1 LAKRS
6 RKNEDLDK
14 QRDREC
20 MKRFNC
26 NGLITISINM
36 NTSLINIHF
45 KHDILHKRPE
55 RYIVDDTIKEKIKQ
69 CIHLT
74 PKDIFRQLEQ
84 ENPDLTQK
92 QVHAWW
98 TNFIKQEYVRDADNQ
113 LKSAELLLKEYKYE
127 IVLMN
132 IEDEINYLGFIT
144 PFFELLSKNK
154 EIVVDATCK

>member
-1 LAKRS
+1 
-6 RKNEDLDK
+6 
-14 QRDREC
+14 

-36 NTSLINIHF
+36 NTSLVNIHL

-55 RYIVDDTIKEKIKQ
+55 RYIVDDTIKEKMKQ

-92 QVHAWW
+92 QVHAQWS
-98 TNFIKQEYVRDADNQ
+98 NFIKQEYIRDTNNQ
-113 LKSAELLLKEYKYE
+113 LKSAKLLLEEYNYE
-127 IVLMN
+127 IILIN
-132 IEDEINYLGFIT
+132 LEGEINYLGFIT
-144 PFFELLSKNK
+144 PFFELLSRIRKLSWMQHVSKNGFF
-154 EIVVDATCK
+154 

>member
-6 RKNEDLDK
+6 RKHEDLDK
-14 QRDREC
+14 QRDREY

-36 NTSLINIHF
+36 NTSFVNIHF

-74 PKDIFRQLEQ
+74 PKDIF
-84 ENPDLTQK
+84 
-92 QVHAWW
+92 
-98 TNFIKQEYVRDADNQ
+98 
-113 LKSAELLLKEYKYE
+113 
-127 IVLMN
+127 
-132 IEDEINYLGFIT
+132 
-144 PFFELLSKNK
+144 
-154 EIVVDATCK
+154 